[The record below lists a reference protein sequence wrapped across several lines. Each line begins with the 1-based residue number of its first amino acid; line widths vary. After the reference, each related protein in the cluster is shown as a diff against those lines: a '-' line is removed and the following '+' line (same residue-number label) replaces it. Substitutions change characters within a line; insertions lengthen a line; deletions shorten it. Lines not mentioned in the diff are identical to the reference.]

1 MEEREYFKELCM
13 EVLEADKNIR
23 FAGVVDDNGKLLVG
37 EYRKDIELP
46 LIKAS
51 QLKENIL
58 DSRGISSSSSS
69 GSVASSSFLAS
80 KMIFA
85 LNKQFEADLGHLNYH
100 LTEYGKVK
108 LLTVA
113 LSNENSH
120 YLCVSIDP
128 IKNCQPVVL
137 KVLESI

>member
-1 MEEREYFKELCM
+1 MEERDYFRELCM
-13 EVLEADKNIR
+13 EVLKADKNIR
-23 FAGVVDDNGKLLVG
+23 FAGVIDDGGKLLVG
-37 EYRKDIELP
+37 EYRKDIESP
-46 LIKAS
+46 LIRAN
-51 QLKENIL
+51 QIV
-58 DSRGISSSSSS
+58 DSRGICSNA
-69 GSVASSSFLAS
+69 GGGIASSSFLAS

-85 LNKQFEADLGHLNYH
+85 LNKQFENDLGHLNYH

-128 IKNCQPVVL
+128 VGDCQPVVV
-137 KVLESI
+137 KVFKSI

>member
-13 EVLEADKNIR
+13 GVLKSDNNIR
-23 FAGVVDDNGKLLVG
+23 FAGVIDDSGKLLVG
-37 EYRKDIELP
+37 EYRKDIDSP
-46 LIKAS
+46 LIKAN
-51 QLKENIL
+51 QLI
-58 DSRGISSSSSS
+58 DSRGISSAGS
-69 GSVASSSFLAS
+69 GGVASSSFLAS

-85 LNKQFEADLGHLNYH
+85 LNKQFEPDLGQLNYH

-113 LSNENSH
+113 LSNENNH

-128 IKNCQPVVL
+128 VKNCQPVL
-137 KVLESI
+137 MKVLESI

>member
-1 MEEREYFKELCM
+1 MEERDYFRELCS
-13 EVLEADKNIR
+13 EVLKADKNIR
-23 FAGVVDDNGKLLVG
+23 FAGVIDDGGKLLVG
-37 EYRKDIELP
+37 EYRKDIESP
-46 LIKAS
+46 LIRAN
-51 QLKENIL
+51 QIV
-58 DSRGISSSSSS
+58 DSRGISSSA
-69 GSVASSSFLAS
+69 GGGIASSSFLAS

-85 LNKQFEADLGHLNYH
+85 LNKQFENDLGHLNYH

-128 IKNCQPVVL
+128 VGDCQPVVV
-137 KVLESI
+137 KVLKSI

>member
-1 MEEREYFKELCM
+1 MEERDYFRELCM
-13 EVLEADKNIR
+13 EVLKADKNIR
-23 FAGVVDDNGKLLVG
+23 FAGVIDDGGKLLVG
-37 EYRKDIELP
+37 EYRKDIESP
-46 LIKAS
+46 LIRAN
-51 QLKENIL
+51 QIV
-58 DSRGISSSSSS
+58 DSRRVSSSSS
-69 GSVASSSFLAS
+69 GGIASSSFLAS

-85 LNKQFEADLGHLNYH
+85 LNKQFENDLGHLNYH

-128 IKNCQPVVL
+128 VGDCQPVVV
-137 KVLESI
+137 KVFKNI

>member
-1 MEEREYFKELCM
+1 MEERDYFRELCV
-13 EVLEADKNIR
+13 EVLKADKNIR
-23 FAGVVDDNGKLLVG
+23 FAGVIDDSGKLLVG
-37 EYRKDIELP
+37 EYRKDIESP
-46 LIKAS
+46 LIRAN
-51 QLKENIL
+51 QIV
-58 DSRGISSSSSS
+58 DSRGISSSAS
-69 GSVASSSFLAS
+69 GGIASSSFLAS

-85 LNKQFEADLGHLNYH
+85 LNKQFENDLGHLNYH

-128 IKNCQPVVL
+128 VSDCQPVVV
-137 KVLESI
+137 KVLKSI

>member
-1 MEEREYFKELCM
+1 MEERDYFRELCV
-13 EVLEADKNIR
+13 EVLKADKNIR
-23 FAGVVDDNGKLLVG
+23 FAGVIDDSGKLLVG
-37 EYRKDIELP
+37 EYRKDIESP
-46 LIKAS
+46 LIRAN
-51 QLKENIL
+51 QIV
-58 DSRGISSSSSS
+58 DSRGISSSAS
-69 GSVASSSFLAS
+69 GGIASSSFLAS

-85 LNKQFEADLGHLNYH
+85 LNKQFENDLGHLNYH

-128 IKNCQPVVL
+128 VGDCQPVVV
-137 KVLESI
+137 KVLKSI

>member
-1 MEEREYFKELCM
+1 MEERDYFRELCM
-13 EVLEADKNIR
+13 EVLKADKNIS
-23 FAGVVDDNGKLLVG
+23 FAGVIDDGGKLLVG
-37 EYRKDIELP
+37 EYRKDIESP
-46 LIKAS
+46 LIRAN
-51 QLKENIL
+51 QIVDN
-58 DSRGISSSSSS
+58 RGISSSA
-69 GSVASSSFLAS
+69 GGGIASSSFLAS

-85 LNKQFEADLGHLNYH
+85 LNKQFENDLGHLNYH

-128 IKNCQPVVL
+128 VGDCQPVVV
-137 KVLESI
+137 KVLKSI

>member
-1 MEEREYFKELCM
+1 MEEREYFKELCS
-13 EVLEADKNIR
+13 EVLKADKNIR
-23 FAGVVDDNGKLLVG
+23 FAGVIDDNGKLLVG
-37 EYRKDIELP
+37 EYRKDIESP
-46 LIKAS
+46 LIKANQIVDGREVS
-51 QLKENIL
+51 
-58 DSRGISSSSSS
+58 STSSTGGI
-69 GSVASSSFLAS
+69 ANSSFLAS

-85 LNKQFEADLGHLNYH
+85 LNKQFELDLGHLNYH

-113 LSNENSH
+113 LSNENSY

-128 IKNCQPVVL
+128 LKNCQPVVI

>member
-1 MEEREYFKELCM
+1 MEERDYFRELCM
-13 EVLEADKNIR
+13 EVLKADKNIR
-23 FAGVVDDNGKLLVG
+23 FAGVIDDGGKLLVG
-37 EYRKDIELP
+37 EYRKDIESP
-46 LIKAS
+46 LIRAN
-51 QLKENIL
+51 QIV
-58 DSRGISSSSSS
+58 DSRRVSSSSS
-69 GSVASSSFLAS
+69 GGIASSSFLAS

-85 LNKQFEADLGHLNYH
+85 LNKQFENDLGHLNYH

-128 IKNCQPVVL
+128 VGDCQPVVV
-137 KVLESI
+137 KVFKSI